1 MEVGQTIAK
10 DGGEISDSNGLFREH
25 HAFRMQAI
33 VSRLTP
39 AYFTEQAVLAL
50 QEGGYDTVFC
60 TTLSVDGRDPVGRLL
75 RLLGMTGRRRLQCVD
90 EAHLRTCPWREAG
103 RLLLGRVTRDE
114 IITDRVFHWMRDGFD
129 HWVAGQMKAPVRM
142 VYGYE
147 TECLE
152 TFQAARRAG
161 IRTVLDLP
169 SPEHDYVENLL
180 FEEYGKFPGLLTK
193 GRRHLRTLQAERTA
207 RRHEEFRLADVV
219 IANSELTARSW
230 AGAGLDGSKI
240 RVVPLG
246 APKPLP
252 DGWQGGSLGK
262 GPFRMLWAGS
272 FSVRKGAHYLLE
284 AWKQWCPGN
293 EVTLDVFGSQR
304 LPAALLDGLPTNIKF
319 HGAVP
324 QSELLEAFRRSD
336 LLVFPTLC
344 DGFGLVVTE
353 ALSRGLPVL
362 TTRQAGAADLVNDRV
377 NGLVVEAGNT
387 GALEE
392 ALRWA
397 ATHRDEL
404 HAMRA
409 EAVRT
414 AAANQWSDYRAR
426 FRDALTDKTKTN
438 L

>member
-1 MEVGQTIAK
+1 
-10 DGGEISDSNGLFREH
+10 
-25 HAFRMQAI
+25 MQAI

-39 AYFTEQAVLAL
+39 AYFTEQAALAL
-50 QEGGYDTVFC
+50 QEAGYDTVFC
-60 TTLSVDGRDPVGRLL
+60 TTLSADGQDLVGRFL
-75 RLLGMTGRRRLQCVD
+75 RLAGMTGRRRLQFVD
-90 EAHLRTCPWREAG
+90 EAHLRTRPWREAA

-129 HWVAGQMKAPVRM
+129 RWVAGQMKAPVRL

-219 IANSELTARSW
+219 IANSELTARTW
-230 AGAGLDGSKI
+230 AAAGLDGSKI
-240 RVVPLG
+240 RVVSYGSPAPAVDG
-246 APKPLP
+246 AE
-252 DGWQGGSLGK
+252 GGSRGA
-262 GPFRMLWAGS
+262 GPLRLVWAGT

-284 AWKQWCPGN
+284 AWKQWRPGN
-293 EVTLDVFGSQR
+293 DATLDVYGSQR
-304 LPAALLDGLPTNIKF
+304 LPAALLDDLPKNIKF

-324 QSELLEAFRRSD
+324 QSALLEAFRLAD

-353 ALSRGLPVL
+353 AMSRGLPVL
-362 TTRQAGAADLVNDRV
+362 TTRQAGASDLVTDKV
-377 NGLVVEAGNT
+377 NGLVVEAGTT
-387 GALEE
+387 GALQE
-392 ALRWA
+392 ALCWA
-397 ATHRDEL
+397 AGHRDEL
-404 HAMRA
+404 RAMRA
-409 EAVRT
+409 AALRT

-426 FRDALTDKTKTN
+426 FREALTDQNKPN
-438 L
+438 S